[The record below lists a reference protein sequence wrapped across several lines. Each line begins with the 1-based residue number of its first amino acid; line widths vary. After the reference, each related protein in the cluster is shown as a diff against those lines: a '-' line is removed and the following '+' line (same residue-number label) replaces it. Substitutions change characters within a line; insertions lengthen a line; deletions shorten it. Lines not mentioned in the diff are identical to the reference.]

1 MTDEDRAEE
10 HLDLAAHHAHRRR
23 YFRLL
28 GALGVGLVLAVAV
41 PLLLVAQVT
50 DVGRSD
56 AWPFTLL
63 LAMWAGARLA
73 LAIAS
78 GKPML
83 FDFFF
88 WVFTYIFMGLA
99 PSVQI
104 RSGEISNTT
113 PDMDPALDL
122 STALLVWLGVI
133 CYEAGRL
140 LAVLRER
147 GRASSLRW
155 ANTSGALPSRPA
167 GTQRVAR
174 VKVARA
180 LILALFGVVATAY
193 YVSRI
198 GFGDLFVDRYQAQD
212 VRAAIWTDPATRS
225 VVYSLA
231 VYPLLVGVGA
241 LAMVRREARRALKP
255 WYSVAITMCALL
267 LLLVVNPVSSARY
280 SLGTVLF
287 ALVIY
292 AGAMTSP
299 TRIRASLMATIGGF
313 VFLFPMADAFRT
325 GVLNVTRDGFFG
337 EYRGNADY
345 DAFWQIANAHSYVLD
360 GLVQFGQQA
369 LGSLLFWVPRSLW
382 ANKPVDTGILLA
394 QYRGYSFDNLSAPLW
409 AEFLVNGGVG
419 FLVVGFLVVGY
430 LLRAMDTKLLPAFA
444 AAGYWAIVGAIFPV
458 YMTILLR
465 GSLLQATGAVAVAIA
480 CLLFARQWSPGGS
493 APQVLQLP
501 EPLDEQQ
508 HRDHQIGGEEQR
520 VYDQER
526 RRPAEENKTQGE
538 NPVVGGQQGER
549 ADH

>member
-1 MTDEDRAEE
+1 MTDQDQAEGY
-10 HLDLAAHHAHRRR
+10 LDTSVHRAHRRQ

-41 PLLLVAQVT
+41 PLLLVAQVS
-50 DVGRSD
+50 DVGRSN

-63 LAMWAGARLA
+63 LAMWAGVRLA

-78 GKPML
+78 GKARL

-99 PSVQI
+99 PTVQM
-104 RSGEISNTT
+104 RSGELSNTT

-122 STALLVWLGVI
+122 PTALLVWLGVI

-140 LAVLRER
+140 LALLRER
-147 GRASSLRW
+147 GRAARLRW
-155 ANTSGALPSRPA
+155 EMASGQRASVATTGR
-167 GTQRVAR
+167 RVAR

-193 YVSRI
+193 YVSRV
-198 GFGDLFVDRYQAQD
+198 GFSDLFVDRYQAQD

-225 VVYSLA
+225 VVYALA
-231 VYPLLVGVGA
+231 VYPLLVGIGA
-241 LAMVRREARRALKP
+241 LAMVRREARRALRP
-255 WYSVAITMCALL
+255 WYAVAITLCALL

-292 AGAMTSP
+292 AGAVIGP
-299 TRIRASLMATIGGF
+299 TRIRATLIATIIGF

-325 GVLNVTRDGFFG
+325 GVVNISRDGFFG

-409 AEFLVNGGVG
+409 AEFLVNGGIA

-430 LLRAMDTKLLPAFA
+430 VLRVMDTKLLPAFP

-465 GSLLQATGAVAVAIA
+465 GSLLQATGAVAVAIG
-480 CLLFARQWSPGGS
+480 CLLFVRQWSPGS
-493 APQVLQLP
+493 PPQAAQLA
-501 EPLDEQQ
+501 EPL
-508 HRDHQIGGEEQR
+508 GEEQYR
-520 VYDQER
+520 DRQIGHEEQRIDHQER
-526 RRPAEENKTQGE
+526 RRPAEENEAEGK

-549 ADH
+549 AEH